1 MCSGQR
7 DQTKERKGNTYN
19 IRNSYNVLLSI
30 YSFFYCN
37 ICTFDLKVAR
47 LEKNFHQA
55 KRDLDK
61 ITNEINKLEN
71 ELKELGLKYEQAMS
85 EKQQLEEEAA
95 IMERRLIAADKLISG
110 LTSERKR

>member
-1 MCSGQR
+1 MTFSVIQCR
-7 DQTKERKGNTYN
+7 Y
-19 IRNSYNVLLSI
+19 LSHELQ
-30 YSFFYCN
+30 
-37 ICTFDLKVAR
+37 LKVAR

-61 ITNEINKLEN
+61 ITNEINKLEQ
-71 ELKELGLKYEQAMS
+71 ELKELGLKYEQAMA

-110 LTSERKR
+110 LTSENKR